1 MRTYQAA
8 VLLALAPAIG
18 CGDNLAGGVDG
29 ATADA
34 PPPPADAPSAPPGLR
49 LYDFPIA
56 VDVTPDGRT
65 AVFEAF
71 TATEVVAHLV
81 DTLTGTDTPGGV
93 VGDPSRDL
101 ATAIAATGRMTAM
114 HGVPV
119 EAGVWTAAGGW
130 TDLGSP
136 HPAGCDQDIG
146 AAWDI
151 SADGHV
157 VVGMVWDG
165 CAPDAFLWS
174 DADGAGAFTPLA
186 RLGAAAP
193 GSPSGP
199 TNRATVISDDGSVIA
214 GFAQND
220 PLDRSPAV
228 WSADGTGFLIDPTQL
243 DTPGEILSISAAG
256 DVLGG
261 IWGYDGFVWTSAGG
275 SVPLPRLDSS
285 LPTDPVYPNAIAA
298 DGHVVLGAIGDAFF
312 STPIAFVW
320 TAAAGTRALADVATA
335 AGVTLPAGLILNNVL
350 GASADGTVLIGTATD
365 ADQNLVS
372 FVLRVPATAYD
383 AP

>member
-1 MRTYQAA
+1 MFTRYLI
-8 VLLALAPAIG
+8 VLALAPAIG
-18 CGDNLAGGVDG
+18 CGDNLGGGSPDG
-29 ATADA
+29 APAPDSAPSPDA
-34 PPPPADAPSAPPGLR
+34 ERPPAPGIQ
-49 LYDFPIA
+49 LYDFAIA
-56 VDVTPDGRT
+56 VDVTPDGGT

-81 DTLTGTDTPGGV
+81 DTVTRTDKTGPV
-93 VGDPSRDL
+93 IGDPSRDL
-101 ATAIAATGRMTAM
+101 ATGISATGRITAL

-119 EAGVWTAAGGW
+119 EAGVWTAADDW

-146 AAWDI
+146 GAWDI
-151 SADGHV
+151 SGDGHL
-157 VVGMVWDG
+157 VVGLVWDG

-174 DADGAGAFTPLA
+174 DASGTGVFTPLE
-186 RLGAAAP
+186 RLGATS
-193 GSPSGP
+193 SPAGP

-228 WSADGTGFLIDPTQL
+228 WSSDGTGFLIDPTQL
-243 DTPGEILSISAAG
+243 DTPGEILSISAHG
-256 DVLGG
+256 DVLGM
-261 IWGYDGFVWTSAGG
+261 IWGFDGFVWTSAGG
-275 SVPLPRLDSS
+275 SVPIPRLDIS
-285 LPTDPVYPNAIAA
+285 LPTDPVYPNAITG
-298 DGHVVLGAIGDAFF
+298 DGTAVFGAIGDAFF

-320 TAAAGTRALADVATA
+320 TAAAGTRSLADVATA

-365 ADQNLVS
+365 ADFNLVS
-372 FVLRVPATAYD
+372 FVLRVPADAY
-383 AP
+383 AVP